1 MVGENDTPNL
11 LVTHVLLFDQDKRVW
26 LERRKLVSQVST
38 VSKTTQN
45 TLVPV
50 GDGILVGVIDGSNHV
65 NNGGKSIT
73 YNEIGENIMLVR
85 TIDVETDEVV
95 KMETITLLDDA
106 ATTRTRVTQYFT
118 LSNSENG
125 RGMHSM
131 TVTNQRR
138 IVTQDTGGLSRF
150 TL

>member
-1 MVGENDTPNL
+1 M
-11 LVTHVLLFDQDKRVW
+11 
-26 LERRKLVSQVST
+26 
-38 VSKTTQN
+38 
-45 TLVPV
+45 
-50 GDGILVGVIDGSNHV
+50 GDGILVGVIDGKNHV
-65 NNGGKSIT
+65 NNGGGSIT

>member
-1 MVGENDTPNL
+1 
-11 LVTHVLLFDQDKRVW
+11 
-26 LERRKLVSQVST
+26 
-38 VSKTTQN
+38 
-45 TLVPV
+45 
-50 GDGILVGVIDGSNHV
+50 
-65 NNGGKSIT
+65 
-73 YNEIGENIMLVR
+73 
-85 TIDVETDEVV
+85 
-95 KMETITLLDDA
+95 METITLLDDA